1 MDAFVQAHPR
11 RHGVA
16 WLSINWDDWDFTYTK
31 EQIVAYE
38 KTQAAQYAMT
48 PAEGIMALERILA
61 YGRPLQL
68 LVSTRPLEARITQW
82 LHQHTAAS
90 GATDRDVDAVTPL
103 DIDNASALEQR
114 IAGVYQEVLGVSLV
128 EAEDNF
134 FDLGGDSLLASQILL
149 QLRRQLPQAV
159 SVQLHAIFDHPTVRD
174 MAKHVAEVEVE
185 A

>member
-1 MDAFVQAHPR
+1 
-11 RHGVA
+11 VA

-31 EQIVAYE
+31 EQIAAYE

-48 PAEGIMALERILA
+48 PADGIAALERILA
-61 YGRPLQL
+61 YGRPMQL
-68 LVSTRPLEARITQW
+68 LVTTRPLKARITQW
-82 LHQHTAAS
+82 LHQHTAVS
-90 GATDRDVDAVTPL
+90 GAADRDVDAVAPM
-103 DIDNASALEQR
+103 DIDDASALEQR
-114 IAGVYQEVLGVSLV
+114 IAGVYQEVLGLPSV

-174 MAKHVAEVEVE
+174 MAKHVTGAEVE